1 MQTADEIAASCQFSL
16 DDLRY
21 DYPAHEGRS
30 GRSAMDEL
38 TWQAREG
45 SRKRYPDGVPDKVN
59 AYLDKELALVR
70 KMGYA
75 PFFLTVF
82 DIVRFARSRNIL
94 CQGRGSAANSILCY
108 CLGITSVSP
117 EIGTMVFERFVSEA
131 RKEPPDIDVDFEH
144 ERREEVIQHIYEK
157 YGRDHAGLCATVV
170 HYRGKRAVREVG
182 TAMGLT
188 KDTISALSSQLW
200 GFSNNGK
207 ISDKWLK
214 EIGLNPN
221 DTNLQKRVEYFSVK
235 LRQFSSICYV
245 Q

>member
-1 MQTADEIAASCQFSL
+1 MFYIIVLTGARLQMCCCIRHKTSLPEAGQLLSRNAERHLLAPDEMARRWQGFEQALQTADEIAASCQFSL

-94 CQGRGSAANSILCY
+94 CQGRGLLQIQQSVIVCLSHLLILTVQSLCLNGLSARPEMSRQILMWILNITGAKRSYSIFITGMA
-108 CLGITSVSP
+108 GI
-117 EIGTMVFERFVSEA
+117 
-131 RKEPPDIDVDFEH
+131 
-144 ERREEVIQHIYEK
+144 
-157 YGRDHAGLCATVV
+157 
-170 HYRGKRAVREVG
+170 
-182 TAMGLT
+182 
-188 KDTISALSSQLW
+188 
-200 GFSNNGK
+200 
-207 ISDKWLK
+207 
-214 EIGLNPN
+214 
-221 DTNLQKRVEYFSVK
+221 
-235 LRQFSSICYV
+235 V
-245 Q
+245 QVWRHL